1 MPRRPPAPRFPEGWP
16 PEAKELYGEFARKQ
30 LHRLCSAPSQLG
42 LLAHFLHF
50 QAERGLTYREFPTR
64 LLDDFMELQPRRRLR
79 YVSGAIRSWLRFLYR
94 RQELLFP
101 LYEEMIWNP
110 KGLPSKR
117 FRSYLSYSQVRTLL
131 ELPDVTTLRGLRDR
145 ALLEMAYGSGLRR
158 GELFALDLQHVD
170 LTAGQVHIE
179 ESKNSYSR
187 IVPLTHWAMHFLGRY
202 LREVRP
208 LLASPLSGNALWL
221 STDFGRQLNPV
232 GLGRLLDK
240 LCLRTEPRFHCT
252 PHQLR
257 HAFATHLLQAGAPLV
272 DIQAL
277 LGHRSIE
284 STAVYTRLTSHY
296 LSRAHRQSH
305 PRNKD
310 GFWGC

>member
-16 PEAKELYGEFARKQ
+16 PEAAELYGQFAHQ
-30 LHRLCSAPSQLG
+30 LLHRVRSAPSQLG
-42 LLAHFLHF
+42 LLGRFLHY
-50 QAERGLTYREFPTR
+50 QHERGLTYREFPPGF
-64 LLDDFMELQPRRRLR
+64 LEDYMALQSRRKLR
-79 YVSGAIRSWLRFLYR
+79 YISSALRNWLRFLYR
-94 RQELLFP
+94 CHQLLYP
-101 LYEEMIWNP
+101 LYEEVTWNP
-110 KGLPSKR
+110 KGLPPKR
-117 FRSYLSYSQVRTLL
+117 SRAYLSYAQVCLLL
-131 ELPDVTTLRGLRDR
+131 ELPDLATPRGLRNR

-158 GELFALDLQHVD
+158 GELHALNLQHVD

-221 STDFGRQLNPV
+221 STDSGRQLNPV

-284 STAVYTRLTSHY
+284 STAV
-296 LSRAHRQSH
+296 A
-305 PRNKD
+305 NA
-310 GFWGC
+310 

>member
-1 MPRRPPAPRFPEGWP
+1 MPRQLPAPRFPEGWP
-16 PEAKELYGEFARKQ
+16 PEAAELYSEFARQQ
-30 LHRLCSAPSQLG
+30 LHRMRSAPSQLG
-42 LLAHFLHF
+42 LLGHFLHF
-50 QAERGLTYREFPTR
+50 QAERGLSYREFPAR
-64 LLDDFMELQPRRRLR
+64 LLDDFMAVQPRRRLR
-79 YVSGAIRSWLRFLYR
+79 YVSSAIRSWLRFLYQ

-101 LYEEMIWNP
+101 LHEEMTWNP
-110 KGLPSKR
+110 KGLPPKR
-117 FRSYLSYSQVRTLL
+117 ARSYLSYAQVRTLL
-131 ELPDVTTLRGLRDR
+131 ELPDLATPRGLRDR

-170 LTAGQVHIE
+170 LTAGQVHVE

-187 IVPLTHWAMHFLGRY
+187 IVPLTNWTLHYLGRY

-208 LLASPLSGNALWL
+208 QLTSPLSLNALWL
-221 STDFGRQLNPV
+221 STDFGRRLNAV
-232 GLGRLLDK
+232 SLGRLLDK
-240 LCLRTEPRFHCT
+240 LCLRAEPKFHCT

-277 LGHRSIE
+277 LGHRAID
-284 STAVYTRLTSHY
+284 STAVYTRMTPHH
-296 LSRAHRQSH
+296 LSQVHRKNH

-310 GFWGC
+310 DFWGC

>member
-50 QAERGLTYREFPTR
+50 QAERGFTYREFPTR

-110 KGLPSKR
+110 KGLPPKR
-117 FRSYLSYSQVRTLL
+117 SRSYLSYSQVRTLL
-131 ELPDVTTLRGLRDR
+131 ELPDVTTLRGLRGVVV
-145 ALLEMAYGSGLRR
+145 AGGEVGSEG
-158 GELFALDLQHVD
+158 A
-170 LTAGQVHIE
+170 
-179 ESKNSYSR
+179 KNSYSR

>member
-16 PEAKELYGEFARKQ
+16 SEAAELHGQFARQ
-30 LHRLCSAPSQLG
+30 LLHRVRSAPSQLS
-42 LLAHFLHF
+42 LLGGFLHH
-50 QAERGLTYREFPTR
+50 QHERGLTYREFPPGF
-64 LLDDFMELQPRRRLR
+64 LEDYMALQSRRKLR
-79 YVSGAIRSWLRFLYR
+79 YISTALRNWLRFLYR
-94 RQELLFP
+94 CHQLLYP
-101 LYEEMIWNP
+101 LFEEVAWNP
-110 KGLPSKR
+110 KGLPPKR
-117 FRSYLSYSQVRTLL
+117 PRSYLSYAQVRFLL
-131 ELPDVTTLRGLRDR
+131 ELPDLATPRGLRDR
-145 ALLEMAYGSGLRR
+145 ALLEMAYGSGLRK

-179 ESKNSYSR
+179 ESKSCYSR
-187 IVPLTHWAMHFLGRY
+187 IVPLTTWAVYFLGRY

-208 LLASPLSGNALWL
+208 QLTSPLSKNTLWL
-221 STDFGRQLNPV
+221 SRSGRRLHPAS
-232 GLGRLLDK
+232 LGRTLDK
-240 LCLRTEPRFHCT
+240 LCLRTEPAFRCT

-277 LGHRSIE
+277 LGHRAIE
-284 STAVYTRLTSHY
+284 STAIYTRLTPHH

-310 GFWGC
+310 DFWRY